1 MEEELLRVDQLT
13 VQFKTYNGTVT
24 AIDNLDLQLNTNET
38 LGIVGESGSGKS
50 VTSLS
55 IMGLLDEDTSSV
67 TGHAFFKGKDL
78 INMPEKEKQHYRG
91 NQLAMI
97 FQEPMTSLNPLHK
110 CGKQIMESV
119 LIHEKISKEEA
130 KAKAI
135 DLLQLVGIPAPE
147 QRFNEYPHQM
157 SGGMRQRI
165 MIAMALA
172 CDPQL
177 LIADEPTTALDV
189 TIQAQILEL
198 LKDLKEKLKM
208 GIIMIT
214 HDLGVVSEVCD
225 RVVVM
230 YTGKIVEQGSIRDIL
245 DEPMH
250 PYTEGLIAAIPKMQE
265 QKEPL
270 NSIDGVVPRLDD
282 MPKGCSFHPR
292 CPYAM
297 DICKEKRPALSEAAE
312 GRKVRCFK
320 YSSAVEAEVSR

>member
-1 MEEELLRVDQLT
+1 MEKELLRVEDLT
-13 VQFKTYNGTVT
+13 VKFRTYNGEVT
-24 AIDNLDLQLNTNET
+24 AVNNLELLLNENET

-55 IMGLLDEDTSSV
+55 IMGLLEEATSSV
-67 TGHAFFKGKDL
+67 SGRALFKGTDL
-78 INMPEKEKQHYRG
+78 IAMKEREKQEYRG
-91 NQLAMI
+91 NHLAMI

-110 CGKQIMESV
+110 CGNQIIESM
-119 LIHEKISKEEA
+119 LIHTDISKADA
-130 KAKAI
+130 KEKAI
-135 DLLQLVGIPAPE
+135 ELLKLVGIPAPE

-157 SGGMRQRI
+157 SGGMRQRV

-189 TIQAQILEL
+189 TIQAQILEV
-198 LKDLKEKLKM
+198 LKELRDRLKM
-208 GIIMIT
+208 GIILIT

-225 RVVVM
+225 RVIVM
-230 YTGKIVEQGSIRDIL
+230 YTGKVVEQGLIREIL
-245 DEPMH
+245 DKPKH
-250 PYTEGLIAAIPKMQE
+250 PYTEGLIAAIPNIQDEKG
-265 QKEPL
+265 KL
-270 NSIDGVVPRLDD
+270 SSIEGMVPQLDN

-297 DICKEKRPALSEAAE
+297 AICKEKRPALTTDED

-320 YSSAVEAEVSR
+320 YSTEEETEVTT